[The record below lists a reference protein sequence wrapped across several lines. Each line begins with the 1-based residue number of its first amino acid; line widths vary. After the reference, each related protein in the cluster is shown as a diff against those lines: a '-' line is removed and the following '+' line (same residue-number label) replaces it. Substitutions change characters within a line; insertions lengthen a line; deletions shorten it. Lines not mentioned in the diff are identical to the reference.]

1 MSRTDWNTAEV
12 EAGGKSVEAV
22 ARVWVKEDHG
32 LDLVEE
38 AFQRIRSGSCLIKS

>member
-12 EAGGKSVEAV
+12 EAGGRVLEAV
-22 ARVWVKEDHG
+22 ARVWVKDDHG

-38 AFQRIRSGSCLIKS
+38 AFQD